1 MNRSIPHQ
9 GYTIFVALLCLLTL
23 VINMINGRFLLG
35 DLQVYYSAA
44 ENLFAGGQVYQIS
57 FYTVTGF
64 YKYSPA
70 VLFIFLPYTLL
81 PFKVT
86 AVIHF
91 LITGIALWYL
101 FPLINNLLKKYMH
114 FIGTRHETFLLSLAF
129 CCILMQVAREL
140 YLGNINILLLVI
152 CCLSLLQFLE
162 GEDVRGGI
170 LLGIAALA
178 KPYLLIL
185 ILPLILRKNR
195 KALIWLALTVLVVS
209 AVPFIYPGP
218 SAATDLYRD
227 WWNTMMMHSEGYPGM
242 TSLDYVA
249 GRHLPGWPEDGI
261 LLADLAVIALVVIFI
276 LNNIRREHR
285 STARTEITHRNFT
298 YEWILLLSLLPNLI
312 SADWV
317 QMLFAAPL
325 ITFMIFHVATR
336 KQYWWIP
343 VLLPLLFFFGANSDD
358 LLGRELSRE
367 ILHSGWMG
375 LSHFLLVIV
384 SFIMFRG
391 AQPSGHSS
399 S

>member
-1 MNRSIPHQ
+1 
-9 GYTIFVALLCLLTL
+9 
-23 VINMINGRFLLG
+23 
-35 DLQVYYSAA
+35 
-44 ENLFAGGQVYQIS
+44 
-57 FYTVTGF
+57 
-64 YKYSPA
+64 
-70 VLFIFLPYTLL
+70 
-81 PFKVT
+81 
-86 AVIHF
+86 
-91 LITGIALWYL
+91 
-101 FPLINNLLKKYMH
+101 
-114 FIGTRHETFLLSLAF
+114 
-129 CCILMQVAREL
+129 
-140 YLGNINILLLVI
+140 
-152 CCLSLLQFLE
+152 
-162 GEDVRGGI
+162 
-170 LLGIAALA
+170 
-178 KPYLLIL
+178 
-185 ILPLILRKNR
+185 
-195 KALIWLALTVLVVS
+195 
-209 AVPFIYPGP
+209 
-218 SAATDLYRD
+218 
-227 WWNTMMMHSEGYPGM
+227 MMMHSEGYPGM